1 MRLKLKPMSAI
12 KTLAASA
19 SIFTFCM
26 APVAQG
32 AAAANQ
38 KQLVNQFLKETK
50 ISTQKQ
56 TVGQF
61 WQRVRHVFPKQSQN
75 QMDQWVRINGD
86 QPMPTVEAT
95 SFKGP
100 DGKEQ
105 IRLNLLS
112 SDGKTMTLTFTGDED
127 RFVKVNSVYLS
138 EKDVRRYKNLDPIV
152 AKLAKDPMIKK
163 SLQVP
168 VVNTAKT
175 VKTSKFTTQKRF
187 LKGREIAKLPTL
199 RAQVD
204 YLLRMRAASEVA
216 DKVFTS
222 GGKKGAM
229 NEILNHQDPVQY
241 VWSLMIPDV
250 NAATGPC
257 VASGWIAS
265 YHQNSCARADMG
277 RDTLIAKARELPFNE
292 TIKAKV
298 ESCANSGGLPCNP
311 MIFGFEDNNG
321 TPHCITKSVKTATR
335 QCNERAPLST
345 AGKEKIIQSIVAAK
359 GKDGSLCK
367 LNGESTV
374 SQSCLD
380 ALDNYTDGLRQ
391 HYSNAAEFC
400 TSGTV
405 KTPED
410 KASWVTRSDI
420 KGDQA
425 QACDALRDRY
435 FGLAALVDQGPPIT
449 IAPPPIKED
458 NCAKETP
465 GTKMN
470 ANGQCV
476 CESTNAPPTD
486 SQSQQI
492 GEDIKKECVAAVG
505 VAGAGEKVAK
515 EEECSEWSWC
525 KKKALYIGVGVG
537 LTLLLAGLL
546 LLKKDKK
553 KDKKDPEYE
562 TPAPGPE
569 PTNPTTCVAPNTLVN
584 GVCTPPGSVIETP
597 EPNPETPT
605 CDAPNTIVNGVCT
618 PPVIVLPEPPP
629 SEGGTTDG
637 TVINGGVR

>member
-1 MRLKLKPMSAI
+1 MRLKLKPMLAI

-38 KQLVNQFLKETK
+38 KQLINQFLKDTK

-75 QMDQWVRINGD
+75 QMDQWVRINGS
-86 QPMPTVEAT
+86 QPMPSVEAT

-105 IRLNLLS
+105 IRLNLLMN
-112 SDGKTMTLTFTGDED
+112 DGKTMTLTFTGDED

-138 EKDVRRYKNLDPIV
+138 EKDVRRYKNLDQIV

-168 VVNTAKT
+168 VEKN

-241 VWSLMIPDV
+241 VWGLMIPDA

-277 RDTLIAKARELPFNE
+277 RDTLIAKARELPFND
-292 TIKAKV
+292 TIKGKV
-298 ESCANSGGLPCNP
+298 ESCANTGGLPCNP

-321 TPHCITKSVKTATR
+321 TPICIKKSVKTATY
-335 QCNERAPLST
+335 QCNERAPLTT

-374 SQSCLD
+374 TQSCLD

-391 HYSNAAEFC
+391 HYSNAADFC
-400 TSGTV
+400 TSGSV
-405 KTPED
+405 KSPED

-458 NCAKETP
+458 NCAKEVA

-476 CESTNAPPTD
+476 CESTNAAPTD
-486 SQSQQI
+486 SEEI
-492 GEDIKKECVAAVG
+492 GKKTKVCAAAVG

-515 EEECSEWSWC
+515 DEECSEWSWC
-525 KKKALYIGVGVG
+525 KKKGLYIGVGVG
-537 LTLLLAGLL
+537 IALLIAGLL

-553 KDKKDPEYE
+553 KDKKDPVYE
-562 TPAPGPE
+562 TPVETPE
-569 PTNPTTCVAPNTLVN
+569 PTVTPPTTETCVAPNTIVD
-584 GVCTPPGSVIETP
+584 GVCTTPGTVIETP

-618 PPVIVLPEPPP
+618 PPTIVLPEPPP
-629 SEGGTTDG
+629 SEGGTTTG

>member
-12 KTLAASA
+12 KTLAASL
-19 SIFTFCM
+19 SVFTFCI

-61 WQRVRHVFPKQSQN
+61 WQRVRHVFPKQSQS
-75 QMDQWVRINGD
+75 QLDQWVRLNGNE
-86 QPMPTVEAT
+86 PMPKVDAT

-100 DGKEQ
+100 DGQEQ
-105 IRLNLLS
+105 IRLNLLMN
-112 SDGKTMTLTFTGDED
+112 DGKTMTLTFTGDED
-127 RFVKVNSVYLS
+127 RFVKINSVYLS
-138 EKDVRRYKNLDPIV
+138 EKDVRKYKNLDHLV
-152 AKLAKDPMIKK
+152 AKLSKDPMIKK

-168 VVNTAKT
+168 VEKT

-204 YLLRMRAASEVA
+204 YMLRMRAASEAA

-229 NEILNHQDPVQY
+229 NEILNYEDPTQY
-241 VWSLMIPDV
+241 VWGLMIPEA

-265 YHQNSCARADMG
+265 YHQNSCARASLG
-277 RDTLIAKARELPFNE
+277 RDTLIAESRKLPFND

-321 TPHCITKSVKTATR
+321 TPHCIKQSVKTATY
-335 QCNERAPLST
+335 QCNERAPLTT

-374 SQSCLD
+374 SQACLD
-380 ALDNYTDGLRQ
+380 GLDNYTDGLRQ
-391 HYSNAAEFC
+391 HYSNAADFC
-400 TSGTV
+400 TSGSV

-410 KASWVTRSDI
+410 KDSWVTRSDI

-425 QACDALRDRY
+425 QACNALRDRY

-458 NCAKETP
+458 NCAKQVA

-470 ANGQCV
+470 AGGECV

-486 SQSQQI
+486 SGDS
-492 GEDIKKECVAAVG
+492 DHPKVCAAAVG
-505 VAGAGEKVAK
+505 AAGAGEKVAK

-525 KKKALYIGVGVG
+525 KKKGLYIGLGVG

-553 KDKKDPEYE
+553 KKQKDPVYE
-562 TPAPGPE
+562 TPVETPVPTPSPTATATTPGTVIETPE
-569 PTNPTTCVAPNTLVN
+569 PNPVDPTCDSPNTLVN
-584 GVCTPPGSVIETP
+584 GVCTPPT
-597 EPNPETPT
+597 
-605 CDAPNTIVNGVCT
+605 
-618 PPVIVLPEPPP
+618 IVLPEPPP
-629 SEGGTTDG
+629 SEGGTTEG